1 MLTKA
6 IYTLGNPGTF
16 DITDKDDPLY
26 YIARIAHEQSW
37 DRYNLDDEG
46 FEYRQDEATDFS
58 GVATAWDTYLSS
70 LDSWYT
76 SAVAASNAGT
86 SIPAVPTLP
95 TLPTDPITNIVL
107 QIVFRV
113 IVQITVTWLRKVLDP
128 ATEAKE
134 LSKILKDALLDGS
147 GESLL
152 HLLRSVPLEII
163 FSRQGEYQD
172 FLYTDQPEA

>member
-46 FEYRQDEATDFS
+46 FEYRQDEATDFT
-58 GVATAWDTYLSS
+58 GVASAWDTYLSS
-70 LDSWYT
+70 LDTWFT

-86 SIPAVPTLP
+86 SVPAVPTLP
-95 TLPTDPITNIVL
+95 TLPTDPLTNIVL

-113 IVQITVTWLRKVLDP
+113 IVQICITWLRKKLDP
-128 ATEAKE
+128 DTEAKE
-134 LSKILKDALLDGS
+134 LSAILKKALLDGD

-152 HLLRSVPLEII
+152 YVIQNTPLEII
-163 FSRQGEYQD
+163 FSRHGEYQD
-172 FLYTDQPEA
+172 FLYSDRPEV